1 MPSASRANR
10 VLRVTSPAMPQWGG
24 NPALEPVA
32 VEGHEGLSRLFA
44 YTVTLSTR
52 EQPGLN
58 ERQAANIA
66 IKQLVGE
73 PLAVHILLDGR
84 PGANGEWRHLSGLV
98 TRVRFLR
105 LENLSLIHI

>member
-44 YTVTLSTR
+44 YTVTL
-52 EQPGLN
+52 
-58 ERQAANIA
+58 
-66 IKQLVGE
+66 
-73 PLAVHILLDGR
+73 
-84 PGANGEWRHLSGLV
+84 
-98 TRVRFLR
+98 
-105 LENLSLIHI
+105 LSLIHI